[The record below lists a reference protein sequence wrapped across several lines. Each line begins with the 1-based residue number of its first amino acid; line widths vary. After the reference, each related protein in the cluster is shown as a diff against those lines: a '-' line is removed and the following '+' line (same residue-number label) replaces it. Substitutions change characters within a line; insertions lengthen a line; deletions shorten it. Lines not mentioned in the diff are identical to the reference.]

1 MMPVNPFFE
10 IDFGRLNF
18 GRPSELA
25 RDQVNSKKSDL
36 LDACLERKDCI
47 SIIENKDLF
56 WLAFCKALFPKQG
69 KKDSDVLKVSIEGN
83 IIKILGK
90 EPVIKQTQDLI
101 EELRQF
107 FLEGLRAR
115 KSFELLIIEFC
126 RECHLR
132 KAGDSIDLT
141 DQKGYFGWVY
151 NSYLKP
157 ALPLLAQF
165 CGAIYSENK
174 KKQSI
179 KFVRECPAREE
190 IVDVIRIQWRDESH
204 LVYPIAPTV
213 IPTRKE
219 LGKAMYS
226 LYQKQEG
233 CDFKLFSKDGVTK
246 VHSLLL
252 RIYGGP
258 VLQALLSSDMKE
270 TNEASIS
277 FEGYSKS
284 VVDAFMD
291 YIYLGGEA
299 FSEKVLS
306 SHEDNKINI
315 IELFEFAHTYQVDT
329 LLDCCTNI
337 ISLVATKNDLETLQ
351 SVLALHDNKHLKQI
365 CDYLS
370 TKGNTSMIKI

>member
-1 MMPVNPFFE
+1 MMPIDPFFH
-10 IDFGRLNF
+10 IGF
-18 GRPSELA
+18 GRPSEVA
-25 RDQVNSKKSDL
+25 RDQVISKKSDS
-36 LDACLERKDCI
+36 LDACLERKDFVT
-47 SIIENKDLF
+47 IIENKDLF
-56 WLAFCKALFPKQG
+56 WLAFCKALFPNQG
-69 KKDSDVLKVSIEGN
+69 KKDSDVFRVSIEGN
-83 IIKILGK
+83 VIKIFGR
-90 EPVIKQTQDLI
+90 EHVIKQTQDLI
-101 EELRQF
+101 EEMRQF

-115 KSFELLIIEFC
+115 NNFEFLAIEFC
-126 RECHLR
+126 MDFYLI
-132 KAGDSIDLT
+132 KASDCIDIT
-141 DQKGYFGWVY
+141 NQEKYFLWVY

-157 ALPLLAQF
+157 ALPQLAKF
-165 CGAIYSENK
+165 CGALYSEYK
-174 KKQSI
+174 KNQTI
-179 KFVRECPAREE
+179 KFVRECPPEKE

-204 LVYPIAPTV
+204 LIYPIAPTV
-213 IPTRKE
+213 IPTRE
-219 LGKAMYS
+219 EFGKAMYS

-246 VHSLLL
+246 VHSVLL

-329 LLDCCTNI
+329 LVDCCTNI

-365 CDYLS
+365 CDHLA
-370 TKGNTSMIKI
+370 TKDNTSMIKV